1 MYPYPNMRKL
11 LIYSSI
17 LLLLLQFSAL
27 ADSATIRVRSVLA
40 TQDDSEKKSFDPSIR
55 DLELQLK
62 HLPFSKFQL
71 VEDQQ
76 EQLLMKSKEYIK
88 LSNGDKLSVRPLY
101 MEEGKLCLW
110 LRWVDSDGMQV
121 LDTRLH
127 IEPGKS
133 ILAGT
138 ESSEKR
144 ATVLAIGVVP

>member
-1 MYPYPNMRKL
+1 M
-11 LIYSSI
+11 LIRLAPI
-17 LLLLLQFSAL
+17 LLLLTSLSAN
-27 ADSATIRVRSVLA
+27 AETATIRVRSVMA
-40 TQDDSEKKSFDPSIR
+40 SQDDSKNQTFDPSIK

-62 HLPFSKFQL
+62 HLPFTKFL
-71 VEDQQ
+71 LIDDQQ
-76 EQLLMKSKEYIK
+76 EELSMKSKEYIK

-101 MEEGKLCLW
+101 MNEGKLCIW
-110 LRWVDSDGMQV
+110 LRWVGSDGMQI

-144 ATVLAIGVVP
+144 ATVLAVGVIP